1 MPTISEQ
8 APDFGDSGYP
18 NLGQQIGPAW
28 RAAWQLLRDGDEH
41 TVTELA
47 AVMVPAGGIQD
58 RTARNLLRQARH
70 EGILSKRVGQRA
82 PGRRYAETIYRVSI
96 EHGGTL

>member
-18 NLGQQIGPAW
+18 GLGQQIGPGW
-28 RAAWQLLRDGDEH
+28 RAAWALLRDGDEH
-41 TVTELA
+41 RVSDLA
-47 AVMVPAGGIQD
+47 AVMTKAGAIQD
-58 RTARNLLRQARH
+58 RTARNLLRQARR
-70 EGILSKRVGQRA
+70 EGILTQRYERV
-82 PGRRYAETIYRVSI
+82 PGRRFPETIYRVSI

>member
-28 RAAWQLLRDGDEH
+28 RAAWLVLSDGDEH
-41 TVTELA
+41 TVTELTA
-47 AVMVPAGGIQD
+47 AMMPAGGIMD
-58 RTARNLLRQARH
+58 RTARNLLRQARR
-70 EGILSKRVGQRA
+70 EGILTQRYERVL
-82 PGRRYAETIYRVSI
+82 GRRFPETIYRVSI